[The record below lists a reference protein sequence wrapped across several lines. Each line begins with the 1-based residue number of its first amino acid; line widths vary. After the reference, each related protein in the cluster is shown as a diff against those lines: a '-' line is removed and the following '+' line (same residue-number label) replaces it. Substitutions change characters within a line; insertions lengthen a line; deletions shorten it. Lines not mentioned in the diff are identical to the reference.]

1 MLYNAKNNNL
11 FCIFYLFVT
20 KYMPDFYCMKF
31 IVKNQEKNIKNLK
44 NLKIKNVVEY
54 LINCTA

>member
-44 NLKIKNVVEY
+44 NLKIKKA
-54 LINCTA
+54 LF